1 MFVPMTSDF
10 NVFYFVTFYTLIYCI
25 IYTCIYNLGFSQ
37 AKAQVQAEANA
48 DQSRLPAADEQPVP
62 QAEDV
67 QRNQAPNALY
77 EEQDEQDQ
85 PDEVTEEDY
94 TPTPYNHVLWPSPRP
109 INFVRAIIEAEP
121 EFRIYGRRLTH
132 AKAVDILAQRAYM
145 TRREFL
151 RTNPLSY
158 SERYMKGLNALYLLK
173 DSIDTLEETL
183 RNESYKQE
191 LRRIENGRC
200 VCPHY

>member
-1 MFVPMTSDF
+1 MFIPMTSDF
-10 NVFYFVTFYTLIYCI
+10 NLIYFVAFYTLIYCV

-37 AKAQVQAEANA
+37 AKAQAQAE
-48 DQSRLPAADEQPVP
+48 QTRLLPVADEQPVL
-62 QAEDV
+62 QAEHAQDV
-67 QRNQAPNALY
+67 QRNQESNGLH
-77 EEQDEQDQ
+77 EELDQ

-94 TPTPYNHVLWPSPRP
+94 TPAPYKHDLWPSPRP
-109 INFVRAIIEAEP
+109 MNFVRAIIEVEP
-121 EFRIYGRRLTH
+121 EFKVYGRRLTH

-145 TRREFL
+145 TRKEFL

-158 SERYMKGLNALYLLK
+158 SERYMRGLNALYLLK
-173 DSIDTLEETL
+173 GSIDTLEETL

>member
-1 MFVPMTSDF
+1 MFIPMTSDF
-10 NVFYFVTFYTLIYCI
+10 SLFYFVTFYTLIYCV

-37 AKAQVQAEANA
+37 AKAQVQAQAE
-48 DQSRLPAADEQPVP
+48 QTRLPAVDEQPIL

-67 QRNQAPNALY
+67 QRNQEPNGLH
-77 EEQDEQDQ
+77 EELDELDQ

-94 TPTPYNHVLWPSPRP
+94 TPAPYKHDLWPSPRP
-109 INFVRAIIEAEP
+109 MNFVRAIIEVEP
-121 EFRIYGRRLTH
+121 EFKEYGRRLTH

-151 RTNPLSY
+151 KTNPLSY
-158 SERYMKGLNALYLLK
+158 SEKYMRGLNALYLLK
-173 DSIDTLEETL
+173 GSIDTLEETL